1 LTRQQLSS
9 AYKEARDRGD
19 FVPHLREKVAPC
31 KTDIF
36 KLCAWRMKRRSPLMI
51 DLDWRKLKSNA
62 AKSLLDKPVA
72 AFIEQETN
80 GPDQVEGF
88 RRAFSRL
95 GWTKPPPGIPLGEVK
110 EMITDRLGR
119 RELTVQK
126 YIGGG
131 ISGSVFRVER
141 READGNIAKAVVKI
155 VRIRHDGEWTTFI
168 REVDK
173 QRQFAELLDDH
184 LETKT
189 LRVPTVHKMWKLP
202 GGMEAAVLME
212 SIDGS
217 LGSFVRRYRDNP
229 SFLLEI
235 ARQLKRTVA
244 SLRRKKVVHGDLRYE
259 NIGYKLLPNDRPEI
273 YIIDFGRSVGP
284 LTATRFER
292 VADIDRRSE
301 SSLHERHVRRSI
313 QQGAA

>member
-1 LTRQQLSS
+1 
-9 AYKEARDRGD
+9 
-19 FVPHLREKVAPC
+19 VPPEHLREKVAPC

-36 KLCAWRMKRRSPLMI
+36 KLCAWRVKRRSPLMI
-51 DLDWRKLKSNA
+51 DLDWRKLRSNA
-62 AKSLLDKPVA
+62 AKSLLDKHVA

-80 GPDQVEGF
+80 GPDQQGATQVEGF

-95 GWTKPPPGIPLGEVK
+95 GWTEPPLGIPLGEVK
-110 EMITDRLGR
+110 EMITNRLGR

-155 VRIRHDGEWTTFI
+155 VRIRHDGEWTTFV

-189 LRVPTVHKMWKLP
+189 LRVPTVHEMWKLP

-212 SIDGS
+212 SINGS
-217 LGSFVRRYRDNP
+217 LGSFVRKYRDNP

-244 SLRRKKVVHGDLRYE
+244 SLRRKKVVHGDLHYE
-259 NIGYKLLPNDRPEI
+259 NIGYKLLPNGRPEI
-273 YIIDFGRSVGP
+273 YIIDFGRIVGP

-292 VADIDRRSE
+292 VADIDWWC
-301 SSLHERHVRRSI
+301 V
-313 QQGAA
+313 